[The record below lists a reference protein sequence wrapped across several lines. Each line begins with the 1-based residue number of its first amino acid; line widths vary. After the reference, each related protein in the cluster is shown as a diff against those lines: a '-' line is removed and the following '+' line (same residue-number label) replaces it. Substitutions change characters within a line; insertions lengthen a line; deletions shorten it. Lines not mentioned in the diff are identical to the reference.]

1 MRSRRGVSTTTG
13 GNAFPLVA
21 ATPELFDCAN
31 ASRVSTQMPL
41 THNNAQHETL
51 RQNLLFIP
59 EAPNRDIANQRD
71 IRRSQYALC
80 KSGKLLHY
88 G

>member
-1 MRSRRGVSTTTG
+1 M
-13 GNAFPLVA
+13 L
-21 ATPELFDCAN
+21 
-31 ASRVSTQMPL
+31 L
-41 THNNAQHETL
+41 THNNAQHDAL

-59 EAPNRDIANQRD
+59 EAPKRDIANQRD
-71 IRRSQYALC
+71 IRWSQYALC